1 MNQEEWQV
9 LFGLVVVVMLA
20 TLLTKSLMTNRTDPQ
35 RYPKF
40 ASPEEYRTGSEPVTL
55 PSKHLTFRIYFCS

>member
-9 LFGLVVVVMLA
+9 LLTLVVVVMLA
-20 TLLTKSLMTNRTDPQ
+20 TLLTKSLMTNRTSPQ

-40 ASPEEYRTGSEPVTL
+40 ASPEEYRTRSEPVTL
-55 PSKHLTFRIYFCS
+55 P